1 MIRQIIQW
9 KKAVAACGMLLWC
22 IAAVFA
28 HTPLLTIEDNGD
40 GTLFIQGGFS
50 NGASAGGVKLYLTS
64 VVTNEKL
71 WEGVFPDIGELE
83 VAIPAEPYTVTF
95 DAGPGHVVVKDG
107 PPPPGGFGA
116 PQSEAQPAHTGEAA
130 AEYTGA
136 GQPAAGMDASQLN
149 WTAQDTAAV
158 MPAAGVSYLSIFIA
172 LISCANAVMLIILL
186 RRKH

>member
-1 MIRQIIQW
+1 MIQW
-9 KKAVAACGMLLWC
+9 KKILFACGMLLWC
-22 IAAVFA
+22 IAAVYA
-28 HTPLLTIEDNGD
+28 HTPLLTVEDNGD

-64 VVTNEKL
+64 VATNEKL

-116 PQSEAQPAHTGEAA
+116 PQQEVQTANAGGKAA
-130 AEYTGA
+130 AENTGA
-136 GQPAAGMDASQLN
+136 GQPVASMDAAAPQLN
-149 WTAQDTAAV
+149 WTPQDTAAV

-172 LISCANAVMLIILL
+172 FISCANAVMLIILL